1 MNETSYYI
9 TRPGGTPT
17 GPYTL
22 DSLEQMAAD
31 GKLEP
36 DFLYCVEGM
45 PEWLPITRIVDL
57 PGTSA
62 SLPPLPTVPYVEQRI
77 PTPPPGAPAGEK
89 PNFHFTSGCVLLV
102 LSFLMFPLTIIF
114 AIVALIQS
122 GRADKA
128 WFAGNVQESR
138 RLADSAGLWVRVS
151 WITVIVQI
159 IAVVAMAIYAGSVLY
174 PCFEQELRELPIE
187 TL

>member
-62 SLPPLPTVPYVEQRI
+62 SLPPLPTVP
-77 PTPPPGAPAGEK
+77 
-89 PNFHFTSGCVLLV
+89 
-102 LSFLMFPLTIIF
+102 
-114 AIVALIQS
+114 S
-122 GRADKA
+122 GRLSRIVGQSVVDYGYCADYCSCGHGHLCGQRPVPL
-128 WFAGNVQESR
+128 F
-138 RLADSAGLWVRVS
+138 
-151 WITVIVQI
+151 
-159 IAVVAMAIYAGSVLY
+159 
-174 PCFEQELRELPIE
+174 
-187 TL
+187 